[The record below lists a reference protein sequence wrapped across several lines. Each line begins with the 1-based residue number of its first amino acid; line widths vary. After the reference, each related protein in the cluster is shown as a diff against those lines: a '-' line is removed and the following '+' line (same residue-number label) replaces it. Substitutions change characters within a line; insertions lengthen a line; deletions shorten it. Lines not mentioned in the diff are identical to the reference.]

1 MRIISWNCNGG
12 FRKKFHVLEN
22 LNADIVIIQ
31 ECEDPSQSTSI
42 EYVKWAGNYLWI
54 GKNKNKGIGVFSKK
68 GNSIKSIDLD
78 AGSLMIF
85 LPFTVNDDLN
95 VLAVWTQGTESG
107 EFRYIGQ
114 MWQYLQL
121 HWNFFKSDKHLI
133 IGDFNSNKIWDRKRN
148 IGNHTHVVEA
158 LKEIG
163 ICSSYHGIYG
173 CDQGSELHPTFFMY
187 RKTEKPYHIDYAF
200 VSETLIK
207 DSNVEIGY
215 PDQWLNFSDHMP
227 LVFTLN
233 NASSIS
239 FI

>member
-12 FRKKFHVLEN
+12 FRKKFHALEN

-31 ECEDPSQSTSI
+31 ECEDPGQSKSI
-42 EYVKWAGNYLWI
+42 EYVEWAGNYLWI
-54 GKNKNKGIGVFSKK
+54 GKSKHKGIGVFAKK
-68 GNSIKSIDLD
+68 GNRVKTIELD
-78 AGSLMIF
+78 AGSLKIF
-85 LPFTVNDDLN
+85 LPFSVNDDLN
-95 VLAVWTQGTESG
+95 ILAVWTQGTESG

-121 HWNFFKSDKHLI
+121 HRNFFKSGKHLI

-148 IGNHTHVVEA
+148 IGNHTHVVDE

-163 ICSSYHGIYG
+163 ISSSYHHISG

-200 VSETLIK
+200 VSETLIN
-207 DSNVEIGY
+207 DSNVEIGK
-215 PDQWLNFSDHMP
+215 PDKWLTYSDHMP
-227 LVFTLN
+227 LIFTIN
-233 NASSIS
+233 K
-239 FI
+239 